1 MAADLERLAREFGKD
16 ERFAAFAAGLK
27 SQAAVA
33 RQLGAPETFEPS
45 LPSATPTVWVERDL
59 NITQLVER
67 EHNALKTFF
76 GKEVPVVQPP
86 ALLAETL
93 RVAEGEGLSIFQPL
107 YFPAIEFKQNSRFP
121 GWSVKP
127 EEWYWEQIKAGRVDK
142 DAAKLGGYWS
152 LFDESRRPS
161 YDNGKQMFTDDPLE
175 AILVRGRHE
184 GKIEV
189 PDYLREVPKESRF
202 GVSPDEQDK
211 FVFPSIADSLGLL
224 TRVANGQAQVRRPT
238 EMEFNFVGNLRYPHL
253 GQANTWEWMQ
263 DRFEDDYRLLGGHS
277 DYGGLA
283 YVSYDW
289 SDYHND
295 SIAFRPVV
303 AFLPQAA

>member
-1 MAADLERLAREFGKD
+1 MAADLERLAREFGQD

-33 RQLGAPETFEPS
+33 RQLGAPETFVPS

-76 GKEVPVVQPP
+76 GKEVPVAQPP

-127 EEWYWEQIKAGRVDK
+127 EEWYWEQIKGGRVDK

-152 LFDESRRPS
+152 LFDESRRPN
-161 YDNGKQMFTDDPLE
+161 YDNGKQMFKDDPLE
-175 AILVRGRHE
+175 AILVMGRHE

-211 FVFPSIADSLGLL
+211 FVFPALTDSLRLFN
-224 TRVANGQAQVRRPT
+224 REHSGQVQVRRPT
-238 EMEFNFVGNLRYPHL
+238 EMEFNFTGNLRYPYL
-253 GQANTWEWMQ
+253 GQANTWEWLHDSFGDD
-263 DRFEDDYRLLGGHS
+263 DRLVGGCS
-277 DYGGLA
+277 DGGGLA
-283 YVSYDW
+283 DVSDDW
-289 SDYHND
+289 HGNRHDD
-295 SIAFRPVV
+295 TAFRPEVV
-303 AFLPQAA
+303 FLPQAA